1 VNQAGQVA
9 SQNDWSLSR
18 IAQSPNAWANLIDAV
33 AAVDLQGQAQLLTQP
48 ILVEHDRSQILWF
61 DLDGTAIGALA
72 KPAALAITGDLPTV
86 QVAMWAK
93 YVLLIDRRRFYGRA
107 EQCACSQLVRGQR
120 PAMDVSPFSEQAA
133 DQ

>member
-1 VNQAGQVA
+1 L
-9 SQNDWSLSR
+9 DW
-18 IAQSPNAWANLIDAV
+18 
-33 AAVDLQGQAQLLTQP
+33 AA
-48 ILVEHDRSQILWF
+48 F
-61 DLDGTAIGALA
+61 GALA

-93 YVLLIDRRRFYGRA
+93 YVLLIDRRRLYGGA

-120 PAMDVSPFSEQAA
+120 PAMDVRPFSEQAA